1 MVLLLML
8 LATLGGAIVHLVK
21 SFGDEKCLH
30 GASLI
35 LALTFC
41 VILIT
46 CMARIFSIK
55 AEDRAMRAEEN
66 LRHFVL
72 TGSLLDSSLTL
83 RQIIEL
89 WFAVDDEFPPWPNV
103 HCGEINGRPNQKSH

>member
-1 MVLLLML
+1 MQNYSNHCRYMLMYLMVLLLML

-21 SFGDEKCLH
+21 SFGNKKCLH

-46 CMARIFSIK
+46 CMARIYSIK

-72 TGSLLDSSLTL
+72 TRSLLDSRLTP

-89 WFAVDDEFPPWPNV
+89 WFAVDDEF
-103 HCGEINGRPNQKSH
+103 HALA